1 MPPRASR
8 PQVLKK
14 IETNFGD
21 SKETYSINGVN
32 YTTYTT
38 FRSPLTPDEIPDV
51 NFVEKPPMIPE
62 PDYEEPN
69 MHNTTNGSS
78 SRTLERKKKKS
89 VSFLEDI
96 SKKEETSVK
105 RIGKLFKKD

>member
-1 MPPRASR
+1 MGELVNNKQRSPAARANSMPPRASR

-14 IETNFGD
+14 IGD
-21 SKETYSINGVN
+21 AQESYKIGDAKETYSINGVN

-51 NFVEKPPMIPE
+51 NFIEKPPMIPE
-62 PDYEEPN
+62 PDHEEPN

-78 SRTLERKKKKS
+78 SRTL
-89 VSFLEDI
+89 
-96 SKKEETSVK
+96 
-105 RIGKLFKKD
+105 